1 MVEDCIFCKIRK
13 GEIPS
18 TILYS
23 DDDFMI
29 IKDINPQAKVHLLV
43 IPNIHVPYIDM
54 ITEEDACILGKI
66 ISKISHLQEELGITG
81 GYRLII
87 NQGKNANQTV
97 AHIHLHILGGEK
109 LKNFNINLNYSLKS
123 VKQL

>member
-29 IKDINPQAKVHLLV
+29 IKDINPQAKVLLLL

-54 ITEEDACILGKI
+54 MTEEDACILGKI

-109 LKNFNINLNYSLKS
+109 LKDF
-123 VKQL
+123 

>member
-43 IPNIHVPYIDM
+43 TPNIHVPYIDM
-54 ITEEDACILGKI
+54 MTEEDARILGKI

-97 AHIHLHILGGEK
+97 QHIHLHILGGEK
-109 LKNFNINLNYSLKS
+109 LKDF
-123 VKQL
+123 